1 MSEAP
6 KLSYAGQA
14 GAQALLA
21 LIAYELQTCVIKIL
35 PAIACCCF
43 SAEGTRTV
51 RGYSPN
57 QIARLDLTGKLR
69 WSHWCLWSIRDIQKP
84 RNTPK
89 ETEE

>member
-35 PAIACCCF
+35 PAIAGVV
-43 SAEGTRTV
+43 SAQKERERCEAIPRT
-51 RGYSPN
+51 
-57 QIARLDLTGKLR
+57 I
-69 WSHWCLWSIRDIQKP
+69 
-84 RNTPK
+84 
-89 ETEE
+89 